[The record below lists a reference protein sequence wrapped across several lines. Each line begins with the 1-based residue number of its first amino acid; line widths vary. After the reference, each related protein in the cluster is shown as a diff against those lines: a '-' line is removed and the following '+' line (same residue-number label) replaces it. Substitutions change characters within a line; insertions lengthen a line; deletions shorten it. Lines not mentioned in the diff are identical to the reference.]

1 MTFTDRGTRVVMKI
15 FTARVRSTRA
25 VKIHYNS
32 SAEVSKSH
40 DMPDSEAGKVIISN
54 ITEILVLKKMCHYGL
69 GQKCCHE
76 NYRSG

>member
-1 MTFTDRGTRVVMKI
+1 MVLKWAMEWGFTWSGGGHVMVFTDRGTRAVMKI

-25 VKIHYNS
+25 VKIHYNP

-54 ITEILVLKKMCHYGL
+54 ITEI
-69 GQKCCHE
+69 
-76 NYRSG
+76 

>member
-25 VKIHYNS
+25 VKIHYNP

-40 DMPDSEAGKVIISN
+40 DMPDSEAGKAELFKCLGYRARDVDSSRG
-54 ITEILVLKKMCHYGL
+54 EGKKI
-69 GQKCCHE
+69 KK
-76 NYRSG
+76 NNK